1 MVNYDKES
9 SVLLNV
15 IFYLAGLASAL
26 LLFTFIASADINAVK
41 EKQKECEAEAT
52 AWYNAYTSLTD
63 EFARWSLRGD
73 RNAEIDASISL
84 NFATQGHALKCIEP
98 VFPPG

>member
-1 MVNYDKES
+1 MNYRKDS
-9 SVLLNV
+9 AVSLNV
-15 IFYLAGLASAL
+15 IFYLAGVASAL
-26 LLFTFIASADINAVK
+26 LLFTFIAAADMNAT
-41 EKQKECEAEAT
+41 KQQLEGCKAEAT
-52 AWYNAYTSLTD
+52 AWYNAQTALSD
-63 EFARWSLRGD
+63 ELARWSMRGD